1 MSDVEEE
8 KVGVTPEEKEIDV
21 ENAGNL
27 DEKTYEQTTEIIN
40 EGGEA
45 AFSC

>member
-1 MSDVEEE
+1 MDRRE
-8 KVGVTPEEKEIDV
+8 VTFFTEKEIDV